1 MLNAGKN
8 KLTVM
13 DEVKSI
19 VSLCALILHGE
30 LLYEHS
36 AFAFKNTTLSLS
48 LIESPILSS
57 GFVDNEITSICRLEQ
72 MKELNTLGMI
82 F

>member
-1 MLNAGKN
+1 MN
-8 KLTVM
+8 
-13 DEVKSI
+13 
-19 VSLCALILHGE
+19 IL
-30 LLYEHS
+30 LLLS
-36 AFAFKNTTLSLS
+36 KIPLSLSLS

-82 F
+82 S